1 VGRGW
6 AGSAYARIHSMRCAL
21 ERTVDAGVKVGD
33 SGGSQVS

>member
-1 VGRGW
+1 MLQ
-6 AGSAYARIHSMRCAL
+6 AAFFSSLL